1 MDRIR
6 NWLWKSL
13 GVTLDRETKMVGG
26 IVAGSTLLAIL
37 FGSLFVTT
45 HAWLFL
51 LLTVVSS
58 AVVLI
63 VLLGSSYSAISWS
76 LASKEERKK
85 IEEEV
90 ALKQLRRRARDTHFQ
105 P

>member
-6 NWLWKSL
+6 NWLWKNL
-13 GVTLDRETKMVGG
+13 GVTLDRQAKMVGG
-26 IVAGSTLLAIL
+26 IVAGCTLLAIL
-37 FGSLFVTT
+37 FGSLFVMT
-45 HAWLFL
+45 HAGLFL
-51 LLTVVSS
+51 VLAVLSF

-63 VLLGSSYSAISWS
+63 VLLGGSYSAVSWS
-76 LASKEERKK
+76 LASKEERKQ

-90 ALKQLRRRARDTHFQ
+90 ALKQWRSRARDTHFE

>member
-13 GVTLDRETKMVGG
+13 GVTLDRKTKMVGG
-26 IVAGSTLLAIL
+26 IVAGCTLLAIL
-37 FGSLFVTT
+37 FGSLSAMT
-45 HAWLFL
+45 HAGLFL
-51 LLTVVSS
+51 ALTVLSFA
-58 AVVLI
+58 AVFI
-63 VLLGSSYSAISWS
+63 VLLGGSYSAISWG

-90 ALKQLRRRARDTHFQ
+90 ALKQWRSRARDTHFQ

>member
-6 NWLWKSL
+6 NWLWKNL
-13 GVTLDRETKMVGG
+13 GVTLDRKAKMVGG

-45 HAWLFL
+45 HTWLFL

-63 VLLGSSYSAISWS
+63 VLLGGSYSAISWS
-76 LASKEERKK
+76 LASKEERKN